1 MGGGGPC
8 GGYIIG
14 GGSWEDEEKWV
25 NKIGGKVGERMTT
38 NRNGYYD
45 RNIYTTFQLLHQ
57 LNKSN
62 RIISAFKR
70 TSIYLIMHL

>member
-14 GGSWEDEEKWV
+14 GGSWEDVEKWV

-62 RIISAFKR
+62 RIISVFKR
-70 TSIYLIMHL
+70 TSTYLIMHL